1 MAHTETAH
9 HSFVLD
15 ADHVLAMATVALGA
29 VALVLLGFSY
39 VAAAWVGLAALAV
52 GAWSQ
57 LISAT
62 RPERFENIAGI
73 TAGALAVAIGLAR
86 GGLV

>member
-1 MAHTETAH
+1 MAHADTAH
-9 HSFVLD
+9 RTLD
-15 ADHVLAMATVALGA
+15 SDHLLAYATVVLGA
-29 VALVLLGFSY
+29 AALVLLGVSY
-39 VAAAWVGLAALAV
+39 VAAAWTGLVTVFL
-52 GAWSQ
+52 GGWSQ
-57 LISAT
+57 LVSRT